1 MQNNHS
7 DWEDL
12 GRNIQ
17 DIVDRAVNSRDY
29 RQLNETIRQVVD
41 MAMGLGGEAFRKVRS
56 TLEESPPPSR
66 QASSPL
72 PQVYGNTS
80 SMTLSGILQTVLG
93 GIGSFLSLVST
104 LALVGWNLQWGLF
117 LGWNTTLPLIMLGL
131 CGGVTTL
138 GIRKLSRLGRFRIY
152 RRILGEKTHCSLTR
166 LASAVGKQVA
176 FVRKEVLWMCRKG
189 LFLEGQLNY
198 EGTELITSAETFRHY
213 ETSRLQMQER
223 QRLEQ
228 VQAAQT
234 AHSSQTP
241 PPSPAA
247 DPQLEQVLARGETFI
262 REIRRCN
269 DAIPGEEISEKIDR
283 MEQIVRTI
291 FTRAKEH
298 PQIVPDLQ
306 RMMDYYL
313 PMTIKLL
320 NAYADMD
327 AQPSQGQTIQT
338 SKREIEA
345 ALDTLNQAFEKLLDD
360 LFRDTAMD
368 VSSDISVLTTL
379 LAQEGLTQDEFE
391 KIKTQTPD

>member
-12 GRNIQ
+12 GQNIQ
-17 DIVDRAVNSRDY
+17 DIVDRAVNSHDY
-29 RQLNETIRQVVD
+29 QQLNETIRQVVD
-41 MAMGLGGEAFRKVRS
+41 MAMGLGGEAFRKVRN
-56 TLEESPPPSR
+56 TWEEESPLPSR
-66 QASSPL
+66 RGSSPL

-93 GIGSFLSLVST
+93 GIGSLLSLVST
-104 LALVGWNLQWGLF
+104 LALVGWNLQWGQF
-117 LGWNTTLPLIMLGL
+117 LGRNTALPLIMLGL
-131 CGGVTTL
+131 CGGVTAF

-166 LASAVGKQVA
+166 LAGAVGKQVA

-213 ETSRLQMQER
+213 ETSRLQMQEQ

-228 VQAAQT
+228 VQATQA
-234 AHSSQTP
+234 AQTP
-241 PPSPAA
+241 PSSSAA

-298 PQIVPDLQ
+298 PEIVPDLQ

-327 AQPSQGQTIQT
+327 AQPTQGQTIQA

-391 KIKTQTPD
+391 KIKNQTLD

>member
-12 GRNIQ
+12 GQNIQ
-17 DIVDRAVNSRDY
+17 DIVDRAVNSHDY
-29 RQLNETIRQVVD
+29 QQLNETIRQVVD
-41 MAMGLGGEAFRKVRS
+41 MAMGLGGEAFRKVRN
-56 TLEESPPPSR
+56 TWEEESPLPSR
-66 QASSPL
+66 RASSPL
-72 PQVYGNTS
+72 PQVYGNTT

-93 GIGSFLSLVST
+93 GIGSLLSLVST
-104 LALVGWNLQWGLF
+104 LALVGWNLQWGQF
-117 LGWNTTLPLIMLGL
+117 LGRNTALPLIMLGL
-131 CGGVTTL
+131 CGGVTAF

-152 RRILGEKTHCSLTR
+152 RRILGEKTHCSLTC

-228 VQAAQT
+228 AQAAQAAQT
-234 AHSSQTP
+234 
-241 PPSPAA
+241 PPSSSAA

-298 PQIVPDLQ
+298 PEIVPDLQ

-327 AQPSQGQTIQT
+327 AQPTQGQTIQA

-391 KIKTQTPD
+391 KIKNQTPD

>member
-12 GRNIQ
+12 GQNIQ
-17 DIVDRAVNSRDY
+17 DIVDRAVNSHDY
-29 RQLNETIRQVVD
+29 QQLNETIRQVVD
-41 MAMGLGGEAFRKVRS
+41 MAMGLGGEAFRKVRN
-56 TLEESPPPSR
+56 TWEEESPLQSR
-66 QASSPL
+66 RASSPL
-72 PQVYGNTS
+72 PQVYGNTT

-93 GIGSFLSLVST
+93 GIGSLLSLVST
-104 LALVGWNLQWGLF
+104 LALVGWNLQWGQF
-117 LGWNTTLPLIMLGL
+117 LGRNTALPLIMLGL
-131 CGGVTTL
+131 CGGVTAF

-152 RRILGEKTHCSLTR
+152 RRILGEKTHCSLSR

-234 AHSSQTP
+234 
-241 PPSPAA
+241 PPSSSAA

-269 DAIPGEEISEKIDR
+269 DAIPGEEISGKIDR

-298 PQIVPDLQ
+298 PEIVPDLQ

-327 AQPSQGQTIQT
+327 AQPTQGQTIQS

-391 KIKTQTPD
+391 KIKNQTPD

>member
-12 GRNIQ
+12 GQNIQ
-17 DIVDRAVNSRDY
+17 DIVDRAVNSHDY
-29 RQLNETIRQVVD
+29 QQLNETIRQVVD
-41 MAMGLGGEAFRKVRS
+41 MAMGLGGEAFRKVRN
-56 TLEESPPPSR
+56 TWEEESPLQSR
-66 QASSPL
+66 RASSPL
-72 PQVYGNTS
+72 PQVYGNTT

-93 GIGSFLSLVST
+93 GIGSLLSLVST
-104 LALVGWNLQWGLF
+104 LALVGWNLQWGQF
-117 LGWNTTLPLIMLGL
+117 LGRNTALPLIMLGL
-131 CGGVTTL
+131 CGGVTAF

-189 LFLEGQLNY
+189 LFVEGQLNY

-228 VQAAQT
+228 VQAAQ
-234 AHSSQTP
+234 AAQP
-241 PPSPAA
+241 PPSSSAA

-291 FTRAKEH
+291 FARAKEH
-298 PQIVPDLQ
+298 PEIVPDLQ

-327 AQPSQGQTIQT
+327 AQPTQGQTIQA

-391 KIKTQTPD
+391 KIKNQTPD